1 MFNKS
6 RLKVARQRAGLTMR
20 ELASRVGI
28 EPRTVTG
35 YEAGEY
41 LPSDDVARKFARV
54 LGFALE
60 FFMADDLDIPLVEGV
75 SFRSMSKMTARQR
88 DGAIAAGAVAFLLSD
103 WLDGEFDLPDAD
115 LPDMREELPQTA
127 AAGLRDYWGL
137 GNRPIK
143 NTVHLLEL
151 KGVRVFSLGEDGK
164 EVDAY
169 SLWRGARPYV
179 FLNTQKSAERSR
191 FDAAH
196 ELGHLVLH
204 KHASPNGLE
213 AEKQANEFAAAFLMP
228 EAPLRAVG
236 RVSGLPK
243 VVQLKQE
250 WSVSVAAMAYR
261 LHEIGLL
268 TKWNYQQ
275 IFVEI
280 SRRGWRTAEPSPIR
294 REQSQIWQKVLSE
307 VRRDEQLGLVGL
319 SQLLSLPEAELAKL
333 LFGLVTVGVPSAPRR
348 EPITPPRG
356 QLRLVK

>member
-1 MFNKS
+1 
-6 RLKVARQRAGLTMR
+6 
-20 ELASRVGI
+20 
-28 EPRTVTG
+28 
-35 YEAGEY
+35 
-41 LPSDDVARKFARV
+41 
-54 LGFALE
+54 
-60 FFMADDLDIPLVEGV
+60 MADDLDIPQVEGV

-88 DGAIAAGAVAFLLSD
+88 DGAIAAGALAFVLSD
-103 WLDGEFDLPDAD
+103 WLDREFDLPKAD

-143 NTVHLLEL
+143 NMVYLLEL

-169 SLWRGARPYV
+169 SLWRGAQPYV
-179 FLNTQKSAERSR
+179 FLNTQKSPERSR

-196 ELGHLVLH
+196 ELGHLMLH
-204 KHASPNGLE
+204 KHAAPSGLE

-243 VVQLKQE
+243 IVELKQQ

-268 TKWNYQQ
+268 TKWGYQQ

-280 SRRGWRTAEPSPIR
+280 SSRGWRTEEPSSVR
-294 REQSQIWQKVLSE
+294 REQSQVWQKVLSE
-307 VRRDEQLGLVGL
+307 VRRDEQLGLAGL
-319 SQLLSLPEAELAKL
+319 SELLLLPEGELAKL
-333 LFGLVTVGVPSAPRR
+333 LFGLVTVGLPAASRSVPV
-348 EPITPPRG
+348 TPPRG